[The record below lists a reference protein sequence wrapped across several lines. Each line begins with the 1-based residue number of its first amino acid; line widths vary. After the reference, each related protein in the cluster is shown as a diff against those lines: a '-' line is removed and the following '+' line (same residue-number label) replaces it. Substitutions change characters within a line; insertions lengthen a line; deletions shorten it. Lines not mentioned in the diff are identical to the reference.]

1 MEGAK
6 GILVSVTGGEDF
18 SLTEYEEIINI
29 ITSNAD
35 SDALIISGTS
45 IDETMDDKVK
55 VSVIATGFDLE
66 AAITDEE
73 VQEKEEEGEIIKYPD
88 WIRMKEGIS
97 RRTGNFLTGRN
108 PSEEDLGIPTI
119 LRDSKVSG
127 NNS

>member
-45 IDETMDDKVK
+45 IDESMEDKVK
-55 VSVIATGFDLE
+55 VTVIATGFDLE
-66 AAITDEE
+66 QGMIEE
-73 VQEKEEEGEIIKYPD
+73 DISEGEGEGEIIKYPD

-97 RRTGNFLTGRN
+97 RRSGNFLTGRN

-127 NNS
+127 SGN